1 MQEYSMILHS
11 SLFKGISEQ
20 QLPAL
25 LAELKPQTQSYTKG
39 QTILAPGQTV
49 HSLALILS
57 GRVLISKQDFWGNRN
72 LLSTFQSGDCFAE
85 TFACS
90 RSVIDI
96 QVEALSD
103 CTLLWIPVQQLFTGD
118 PVLMQNLLQ
127 TLALRNLSLT
137 EKLSHLGHRT
147 TRDKLLSYLSAQSM
161 KHNSPEF
168 DIPFNRQQLSDY
180 LLIER
185 SGCSAELC
193 KMRDEGLIDFHKN
206 HFLIKK

>member
-1 MQEYSMILHS
+1 MQEYSIILHS

-20 QLPAL
+20 QLTEL
-25 LAELKPQTQSYTKG
+25 LTELNPQSLSYTKG
-39 QTILAPGQTV
+39 LTILSPGQTV
-49 HSLALILS
+49 HSLALILK
-57 GRVLISKQDFWGNRN
+57 GRVLVSKQDFWANRN
-72 LLSTFQSGDCFAE
+72 LLSTFEEGDCFAE

-90 RSVIDI
+90 GTEIDV

-103 CTLLWIPVQQLFTGD
+103 CTVLWIPVDRILKH
-118 PVLMQNLLQ
+118 PLMTHNLLQ

-137 EKLSHLGHRT
+137 EKLSHLSHRS

-161 KHNSPEF
+161 KYSSPEF

-193 KMRDEGLIDFHKN
+193 RMRDEGLIDFHKN

>member
-1 MQEYSMILHS
+1 MQELSILLHS
-11 SLFKGISEQ
+11 SLFKGISE
-20 QLPAL
+20 PR
-25 LAELKPQTQSYTKG
+25 LADILRKLDPQMTTYTKG
-39 QTILAPGQTV
+39 QTILSPGMTV
-49 HSLALILS
+49 TSLALILK
-57 GRVLISKQDFWGNRN
+57 GRVIISKQDFWGNRN
-72 LLSTFQSGDCFAE
+72 LLSTFEAADCFAE

-90 RSVIDI
+90 RSLINV

-103 CTLLWIPVQQLFTGD
+103 CTVLWIPVENITACD
-118 PVLMQNLLQ
+118 SVLMQNLLQ
-127 TLALRNLSLT
+127 ILALRNQSLT
-137 EKLSHLGHRT
+137 EKLSHLSHRT

-193 KMRDEGLIDFHKN
+193 KMREEGLIDFHKN